1 MQVVKRD
8 GKIVD
13 FDETRIIN
21 AIEKANKE
29 VDQKERV
36 TDEQIDEIA
45 SKIEEKENPC

>member
-13 FDETRIIN
+13 FDESRIIN

-29 VDQKERV
+29 VDKKERA
-36 TDEQIDEIA
+36 TDEEIA
-45 SKIEEKENPC
+45 EITSEIKK